1 MKKGYLNDI
10 VDELHS
16 LGLVKIAQ
24 LLVDWMNIES
34 SQRKKRLRGV
44 MLLLGENIVSYFNH
58 VAIRTLR

>member
-10 VDELHS
+10 EDELHS

-34 SQRKKRLRGV
+34 SEGKERLMRGNVAPERKYSE
-44 MLLLGENIVSYFNH
+44 LL
-58 VAIRTLR
+58 